1 MRLQPL
7 REIGEYWEVLNAQ
20 SPKVL
25 SFSQWHSQQFFA
37 TAIAAINVRAII
49 LLTELNIFST
59 LHTLVMYNF
68 ILASGSIF
76 ARVVLKDTAYYRI
89 KSVSFTF
96 IFQRKNWGSKG
107 LDISLVPLS
116 LVHPCKMKQNS
127 STTTIIILFR
137 KLIPEFW
144 EYQKQSRYYMWN
156 LCKETELRSDQ

>member
-1 MRLQPL
+1 M
-7 REIGEYWEVLNAQ
+7 EIGEYWEVLNAQ

-37 TAIAAINVRAII
+37 TGIAAINVRAII

-96 IFQRKNWGSKG
+96 IFKRKNWGRKA
-107 LDISLVPLS
+107 LYISLVPLS
-116 LVHPCKMKQNS
+116 LVHPWTRTNS
-127 STTTIIILFR
+127 SFTTIIILFR